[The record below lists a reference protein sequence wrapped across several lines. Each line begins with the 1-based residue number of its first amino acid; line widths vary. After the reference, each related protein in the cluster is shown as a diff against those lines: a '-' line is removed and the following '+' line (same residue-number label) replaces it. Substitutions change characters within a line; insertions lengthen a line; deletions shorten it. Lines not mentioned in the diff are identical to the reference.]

1 MREQSLELA
10 SDLVDQTLNT
20 CLDARAHVGVLAPLV
35 VAQNAL
41 RSELGGHAHTAPLSA
56 PVATISAEQIADS
69 ADHRALIEQS
79 HSWLRETRALL
90 VAFRAYAASPSLWT
104 IGPDSDRGHTT
115 RLFSWLDSPWNY
127 PRAPNDAEHLTI
139 PYVAS
144 SAGSHRANLEEGNV
158 SEHPHGATTIRASKG
173 GGASRWLIGGVA
185 AVVLAGGSYAAWK
198 TFSPDQQQ
206 RVVNYEDPYAEE
218 PLRAGPLEPQE
229 EQFAEN
235 AATEEAAPPTPA
247 PERRA
252 APRPRRAV
260 ASAPVVPEETIG
272 ITPVSASTDDT
283 QQSDEVIVRAPQRPV
298 WTRTPS
304 ERRLASL
311 YPERALRRGAEGEA
325 RLSCT
330 VVERGALDCQRVEET
345 SASFGAAAM
354 RVARS
359 YRHATTRA
367 DGSDATGTPVNLR
380 VVFRM
385 EEEERSSRRFA
396 AR

>member
-1 MREQSLELA
+1 MREEHLELA
-10 SDLVDQTLNT
+10 SDLVDQTLNA
-20 CLDARAHVGVLAPLV
+20 CLDARAKVGVLAPLV

-41 RSELGGHAHTAPLSA
+41 RSELGGTAHAATLGAPLVSA
-56 PVATISAEQIADS
+56 ATEEIADTV
-69 ADHRALIEQS
+69 DHHVLIQQS
-79 HSWLRETRALL
+79 HSWLRETRALIG
-90 VAFRAYAASPSLWT
+90 AFGAYASSPSLWT
-104 IGPDSDRGHTT
+104 IGPQSDHGHTT
-115 RLFSWLDSPWNY
+115 RTVSRLDSPWKY
-127 PRAPNDAEHLTI
+127 PRATNDAEHPTI
-139 PYVAS
+139 AYVAG

-158 SEHPHGATTIRASKG
+158 SDHPHGATTIRASKG
-173 GGASRWLIGGVA
+173 GGASKWLIGGVA

-206 RVVNYEDPYAEE
+206 RVVNYEDPYGQE
-218 PLRAGPLEPQE
+218 PVRAGPLEPQE

-235 AATEEAAPPTPA
+235 AATEEAPPPPA
-247 PERRA
+247 TERRA

-260 ASAPVVPEETIG
+260 AAAEVVPEETIG
-272 ITPVSASTDDT
+272 ITPVSASTEDVD
-283 QQSDEVIVRAPQRPV
+283 QSDEVIVRPPQRPV
-298 WTRTPS
+298 WTRRPS

-330 VVERGALDCQRVEET
+330 VAERGALDCLRVEET

-359 YRHATTRA
+359 YRHSTTRA
-367 DGSDATGTPVNLR
+367 DGSDAVGTPVNLR

-385 EEEERSSRRFA
+385 EEERGGQRYASR
-396 AR
+396 